1 MAKILE
7 NVATFSKLCSD
18 AAELYKF
25 YQDSELVKMSV
36 SISDLFYRYAKT
48 SNEYDKKH
56 IRLDINDLI
65 FKYKN
70 TLQEIGVN
78 ITDFTW

>member
-1 MAKILE
+1 MDKFLE
-7 NVATFSKLCSD
+7 NFANLCKLYSN
-18 AAELYKF
+18 AAELYEF
-25 YQDSELVKMSV
+25 YQESELVKMSV